1 MKKAF
6 ATGVGGQANPS
17 QPCCSLP
24 DPDYVLSRHADAH
37 EMYVRH
43 ESGQDFKL
51 LNIPPT
57 LTWSYGPS
65 RRESVQRAKADT
77 DLCLRDCNRS
87 AGYHRLLGMT
97 QASQISNADQRLSA
111 CHLSAHIPRRRY
123 LISLALC
130 ARIELYCRWLGPRV
144 AHQTVSNRFFPDQI
158 NSRPSV
164 RIRTAL

>member
-17 QPCCSLP
+17 QSCRSLP

-43 ESGQDFKL
+43 ESGQDFEL

-65 RRESVQRAKADT
+65 RRESVQRLT
-77 DLCLRDCNRS
+77 PIC
-87 AGYHRLLGMT
+87 
-97 QASQISNADQRLSA
+97 
-111 CHLSAHIPRRRY
+111 
-123 LISLALC
+123 
-130 ARIELYCRWLGPRV
+130 
-144 AHQTVSNRFFPDQI
+144 VSG
-158 NSRPSV
+158 
-164 RIRTAL
+164 TATGQLDIMVYWE